1 MGYWEF
7 SWLVSLVLFPSLQT
21 VNFYMISF
29 CLPIARPTRRTW
41 RTSSSSSSSESSMRQ
56 LCSARAIE
64 SSRAYSQFCG
74 HFVGGVA
81 IPRFLSGPL
90 ELGQLPALMA
100 DHAAHDHG
108 RARENERPG
117 GDQRE
122 GEADHRRGCQG
133 DNHSADY
140 EKRGVAADK
149 AGLFGPRGEVV
160 VSDAEQQ
167 Q

>member
-41 RTSSSSSSSESSMRQ
+41 RTSSSSSSNESSMRQ

-74 HFVGGVA
+74 HFLGGVA

-90 ELGQLPALMA
+90 ELAQLLALMA

-108 RARENERPG
+108 GARENERPG
-117 GDQRE
+117 GDPRD
-122 GEADHRRGCQG
+122 GRAGARPGGRGDH
-133 DNHSADY
+133 
-140 EKRGVAADK
+140 
-149 AGLFGPRGEVV
+149 P
-160 VSDAEQQ
+160 
-167 Q
+167 